1 MRTEFE
7 NAVRALS
14 SLVRSARNAAIH
26 LHRGSRTRRVFSAA
40 CICLLALLAVAVSP
54 PAHALL
60 PIQSW
65 KTSTGGVVLFVE
77 NRDLPMIDISVDFP
91 AGFGNDTAQK
101 SGLAA
106 MTQHMRR
113 LGAGGLSEDAISERI
128 ADVGAQLGGRFDSDR
143 AGTSLRTLSSRKER
157 DQALDILE
165 RVLQKPEFPQAAL
178 ERERARVIASLK
190 EADTK
195 PDTIASRTFH
205 RLVYR
210 DHPYGLRGSGEVET
224 LAALTRED
232 LVDFFRSHYLAQ
244 DAVVAIMGDMTRA
257 DAQQIA
263 ERLTQ
268 GLPRGAG
275 KTSSVPD
282 VVELGRASSSVMS
295 HPASQAHILIGGPGI
310 RRNDPDYFALF
321 VGNYILGGGGFSSR
335 LNEEVRQ
342 KRGLAYSV
350 YSYFEPML
358 HGGKFQIGLQTQSGQ
373 AQTALQ
379 VVTDT
384 LKRFLEQGPSA
395 QELEEARNNL
405 IGSFPLRIDSNAKI
419 HEYLALIGFYR
430 LPLTYLEDFV
440 KNIEKVSVADV
451 RAAFSRHVHI
461 ERLVVVMV
469 GRGLDATK

>member
-1 MRTEFE
+1 MSIQTELAHAARDVAPVFRRCLG
-7 NAVRALS
+7 AVIDLYRRS
-14 SLVRSARNAAIH
+14 SARAAVLICA
-26 LHRGSRTRRVFSAA
+26 LMLVAAAFSP
-40 CICLLALLAVAVSP
+40 S
-54 PAHALL
+54 AHALL

-65 KTSTGGVVLFVE
+65 KTSTGALVLFVE
-77 NRDLPMIDISVDFP
+77 NRDLAMIDISVDFP
-91 AGFGNDTAQK
+91 AGFGNDTPQK
-101 SGLAA
+101 SGRAA
-106 MTQHMRR
+106 LTQHLQR

-143 AGTSLRTLSSRKER
+143 AGMSLRTLSSPKER
-157 DQALDILE
+157 DQALDVLE

-178 ERERARVIASLK
+178 ERERARAIASLK

-224 LAALTRED
+224 LATLTRED
-232 LVDFFRSHYLAQ
+232 LVEFFQTHYLAQ
-244 DAVVAIMGDMTRA
+244 SAVVAIMGDVTRA
-257 DAQQIA
+257 HAQQIA

-268 GLPRGAG
+268 GLPRGGSKA
-275 KTSSVPD
+275 SSVPN
-282 VVELGRASSSVMS
+282 VAALERASSSVMP
-295 HPASQAHILIGGPGI
+295 HPASQVHILIGAPGI
-310 RRNDPDYFALF
+310 GRDDPDFFALF

-335 LNEEVRQ
+335 LYEEVRQ

-350 YSYFEPML
+350 YSYFEPLL
-358 HGGKFQIGLQTQSGQ
+358 HGGKFQIGLQTQSEQ

-405 IGSFPLRIDSNAKI
+405 IGSFPLRIDSNRKI
-419 HEYLALIGFYR
+419 HDYLALIGFYR
-430 LPLTYLEDFV
+430 LPLTYLDDFV
-440 KNIEKVSVADV
+440 KNIEKVGVADV
-451 RAAFSRHVHI
+451 RAAFARHVRI
-461 ERLVVVMV
+461 ERLVTVMV
-469 GRGLDATK
+469 GRGLEAAQ